1 MDDTEIQES
10 EDRDEV
16 DEQALFTDAKK
27 KTITNRVSAM
37 ITEDLSI
44 NENEHIYPGYNESQK
59 GYLKIKRPF
68 V

>member
-10 EDRDEV
+10 EDSDEV

>member
-1 MDDTEIQES
+1 LDDTEIQES

-59 GYLKIKRPF
+59 GYFKIKRPF
-68 V
+68 F

>member
-44 NENEHIYPGYNESQK
+44 NENEHIYQGYNESQK
-59 GYLKIKRPF
+59 G
-68 V
+68 

>member
-1 MDDTEIQES
+1 LDDTEIQES
-10 EDRDEV
+10 EDSDEV

>member
-1 MDDTEIQES
+1 LDDTEIQES

-16 DEQALFTDAKK
+16 DEQALFTDTKK

-59 GYLKIKRPF
+59 G
-68 V
+68 